1 MTTTLP
7 AADTAPGE
15 RTEIASDAWHY
26 GFVPAR
32 YERASIDWIREYAA
46 VSDAHAKF
54 MRSIGYYRWASYQG
68 GRTSYYSSR
77 PLPFSAGGQ
86 RSFVFLED
94 GTVVEVSSCGSP
106 PYRRV
111 SDGSVVAD

>member
-1 MTTTLP
+1 MATTLP
-7 AADTAPGE
+7 ATDAKHGVQ
-15 RTEIASDAWHY
+15 TEIATDAWHY

-32 YERASIDWIREYAA
+32 YERASIEWMRAYAA
-46 VSDAHAKF
+46 VSEAHAKY
-54 MRSIGYYRWASYQG
+54 MRSIGYYRWAAYQ

-94 GTVVEVSSCGSP
+94 GTVVEVSSCGSQ

-111 SDGSVVAD
+111 SDGSVVGD

>member
-32 YERASIDWIREYAA
+32 YERASIEWMRAYAA
-46 VSDAHAKF
+46 VSDAHAKY
-54 MRSIGYYRWASYQG
+54 MRSIGYYRWASYQ

-94 GTVVEVSSCGSP
+94 GTVVEVSSCGSQ

-111 SDGSVVAD
+111 SDGSVVGD

>member
-7 AADTAPGE
+7 ADAAEPRE
-15 RTEIASDAWHY
+15 RTEIAADAWHY

-32 YERASIDWIREYAA
+32 YERASIDWVRECAA
-46 VSDAHAKF
+46 VSEAHAKF
-54 MRSIGYYRWASYQG
+54 MRSIGYYRWAGYQ

-77 PLPFSAGGQ
+77 PLPFLAGGQ

-94 GTVVEVSSCGSP
+94 GTVVEVSSCGSR

-111 SDGSVVAD
+111 SDGSVVGD

>member
-1 MTTTLP
+1 MTTTP
-7 AADTAPGE
+7 PTADAEPGV
-15 RTEIASDAWHY
+15 RTEIATHAWHY

-32 YERASIDWIREYAA
+32 YERASIEWVREYAA
-46 VSDAHAKF
+46 VSDAHAKY
-54 MRSIGYYRWASYQG
+54 MRSIGYYRWAAYQ

-94 GTVVEVSSCGSP
+94 GTVVEVSSCGSQ

-111 SDGSVVAD
+111 SDGSVVGD